1 MIGKTIS
8 HSKVLEKI
16 GQGGMG
22 EVYRSEDA
30 NLGREVAIKVLPEHF
45 TRDPQ
50 RLARFE
56 REAKLLAALK
66 HPNIAAIYGLEEA
79 DGVRFLALELVPGE
93 TLAEHVATGPLP
105 VEEALEVFRQIAEA
119 DVEPATVTPTGVI
132 RAIRSAGRKLA
143 IFVSLAAVACMTGG
157 IAISTLTAASSAAPQ
172 LPERDVITLPPT
184 PPLGNYP
191 GRNLVISPDGRHI
204 TYAVGS
210 LGTGG
215 QLYLRALDELKST
228 PIPGT
233 EGLWYSPFFSFDS
246 KFIAFVTDGKLKKI
260 SVSGGPPV
268 TLCEVS
274 GQWGGSWGPEDLI
287 VFASEEGLYR
297 LSAAGGEPESLAI
310 LDRDKG
316 EIQYRMPD
324 ILPGGKEVLFTIL
337 RENSSQIA
345 VLSLETGEK
354 KIVVEG
360 GKEARYAPTGHLVYE
375 APGTGTLMAVA
386 FDLERQEIM
395 GEPVPVLE
403 GVRERQEGAVDY
415 SFSDDGTLV
424 YIPARSTENTLV
436 WVDRQGRYQPLT
448 EMQRAFDSPRLSP
461 DGRRVA
467 VTIGTATR
475 GNIWI
480 YDRGT
485 LTPLTFEGF
494 NTSPVWTP
502 DGKRVT
508 FASNRVG
515 PWNVFWK
522 LWDGTGEAEQL
533 FPSPEDQIPS
543 SWSPDGVLAYTHGTG
558 LGRDVWVLPLEGER
572 RPREFFATQFLDRNP
587 VFSPDGRWMALISIR
602 SGQTEIY
609 VKPYPGPGGVVQ
621 ISTDG
626 GNEPRW
632 APDGRELFYRKG
644 DKMMAVSIQTEPNF
658 EAGPPRLLFE
668 RAYAQNHV
676 GSLSNYDVDS
686 EGRFLMIKEGEAGQA
701 QIKVV
706 LNWFEELKRLVP
718 PD

>member
-1 MIGKTIS
+1 M
-8 HSKVLEKI
+8 
-16 GQGGMG
+16 
-22 EVYRSEDA
+22 
-30 NLGREVAIKVLPEHF
+30 
-45 TRDPQ
+45 
-50 RLARFE
+50 
-56 REAKLLAALK
+56 
-66 HPNIAAIYGLEEA
+66 
-79 DGVRFLALELVPGE
+79 
-93 TLAEHVATGPLP
+93 
-105 VEEALEVFRQIAEA
+105 
-119 DVEPATVTPTGVI
+119 EPATVTPTGII
-132 RAIRSAGRKLA
+132 RAIRSTGWKLA
-143 IFVSLAAVACMTGG
+143 IAVSLAAVACMTGG
-157 IAISTLTAASSAAPQ
+157 IAICTLTTFSSPAQQ

-204 TYAVGS
+204 IYAVGS

-215 QLYLRALDELKST
+215 QLYLRALDELNST

-233 EGLWYSPFFSFDS
+233 EGLWYSPFFSLDS

-260 SVSGGPPV
+260 AVSGGPPL
-268 TLCEVS
+268 TLCEVT
-274 GQWGGSWGPEDLI
+274 GQWGGSWGPKDMI
-287 VFASEEGLYR
+287 VFASEAGLYR
-297 LSAAGGEPESLAI
+297 LSASGGEPESLAI
-310 LDRDKG
+310 LDRDRG

-337 RENSSQIA
+337 REHSSQIA

-360 GKEARYAPTGHLVYE
+360 GKEARYASSGHLVYE
-375 APGTGTLMAVA
+375 APGTGILMAVA
-386 FDLERQEIM
+386 FDLERREIRSK
-395 GEPVPVLE
+395 PVPVLE

-415 SFSDDGTLV
+415 SFSDDGTLA
-424 YIPARSTENTLV
+424 YIPARSMENTLV
-436 WVDRQGRYQPLT
+436 WVDRQGRHQPLT

-494 NTSPVWTP
+494 NTGPVWTP

-508 FASNRVG
+508 FASNRMG

-522 LWDGTGEAEQL
+522 LGDGTGEAEPL
-533 FPSPEDQIPS
+533 FPSPVDQIPS
-543 SWSPDGVLAYTHGTG
+543 SWSPDGVLAYTQGTG
-558 LGRDVWVLPLEGER
+558 RGRDVWVLPSEGER
-572 RPREFFATQFLDRNP
+572 RPREFFATQFIDRNP
-587 VFSPDGRWMALISIR
+587 VFSPDGLWMAFISIV

-609 VKPYPGPGGVVQ
+609 VKPFSGPGRLVQ

-632 APDGRELFYRKG
+632 APDGRELFYRNG
-644 DKMMAVSIQTEPNF
+644 DKMMTVSIQTEPTF

-676 GSLSNYDVDS
+676 GSLSNYDVDT
-686 EGRFLMIKEGEAGQA
+686 EGRFLMVKEQEQGAGQ
-701 QIKVV
+701 INLV
-706 LNWFEELKRLVP
+706 LNWFEELKHLVP
-718 PD
+718 TD

>member
-22 EVYRSEDA
+22 EVYRSEDT

-45 TRDPQ
+45 TQDPQ

-66 HPNIAAIYGLEEA
+66 HPKIAAIYGLEEA
-79 DGVRFLALELVPGE
+79 DGVRFPALELVPGE

-132 RAIRSAGRKLA
+132 RAIRSAGWKLA

-233 EGLWYSPFFSFDS
+233 EGLWYSPFFSLDS

-609 VKPYPGPGGVVQ
+609 VKSYPGPGRVVQ

-632 APDGRELFYRKG
+632 APDGRELFFRNG
-644 DKMMAVSIQTEPNF
+644 DKMMAVSVQTEPTF

-701 QIKVV
+701 QINVV